1 MDNVDNVDYGPIVI
15 AFRDEI
21 DAIHYKT
28 YGVFFRG
35 GHCCARD
42 YIETRR
48 IN

>member
-1 MDNVDNVDYGPIVI
+1 MGNIDYGPIMI
-15 AFRDEI
+15 AIRNEI

-28 YGVFFRG
+28 YGVIFRDS
-35 GHCCARD
+35 HFCARD